1 MKKQLFLLPI
11 LTISTLAMTGCQ
23 PDKRARLTYGTLVD
37 TAAEEIVYGTLASK
51 VARKESFLIAVYQD
65 GLACGCW
72 TTFKEAIDQYV
83 DEYDTKIYYIASSQF
98 SEGETN
104 YGLTILR
111 DTSDPTF
118 ALFKEGKK
126 VNEYIYG
133 KDTKPMFQTLSG
145 LRKAVKRIAKDPQY
159 FYVDQEYLDNALF
172 TEKKE
177 VVVHYIWHFC
187 PDCNDCF
194 PEVMIPYSNKNAF
207 SRKVWIINLAIPGL
221 LIDPSTNQI
230 NKNYQGYVDFLRDH
244 NMSYSEE
251 NEPFGYDRG
260 FVPTT
265 QIWQN
270 GKVKDMNVYFND
282 GVEKVEDQYVI
293 TRSYYSEE
301 RIQHLGYTNE
311 VLQGKVLPAE
321 EVDISVNQ
329 ETGVESYSWKMDY
342 ARLYHKPIMEA
353 FFNKYVK

>member
-11 LTISTLAMTGCQ
+11 LTISTFAMTGCQ
-23 PDKRARLTYGTLVD
+23 QDKRARLTYGTLVEE
-37 TAAEEIVYGTLASK
+37 TAEEIVYGTLASK
-51 VARKESFLIAVYQD
+51 VARKESLLVAVYQD
-65 GLACGCW
+65 GLPCGCW
-72 TTFKEAIDQYV
+72 ATFHDVINQYV
-83 DEYDTKIYYIASSQF
+83 KEYNTKVYYIASSQF
-98 SEGETN
+98 SDDADKF
-104 YGLTILR
+104 GLTILR
-111 DTSDPTF
+111 ETSDPTF

-145 LRKAVKRIAKDPQY
+145 LRKAVSRIAKDPQY
-159 FYVDQEYLDNALF
+159 FYVDQKYLDKAIF
-172 TEKKE
+172 TEKKD
-177 VVVHYIWHFC
+177 VVVHYFWHFC

-194 PEVMIPYSNKNAF
+194 PEVMLPYSNKNDF

-221 LIDPSTNQI
+221 LIDPETGTM
-230 NKNYQGYVDFLRDH
+230 NKNYQGYVDFLNEH

-270 GKVKDMNVYFND
+270 GKIKDMSVYFND
-282 GVEKVEDQYVI
+282 EVEKVDGKYVI

-301 RIQHLGYTNE
+301 RIQHLGYTNQ

-342 ARLYHKPIMEA
+342 ARLYHKPILEA